1 MEYLIHL
8 QKDKKLAGIIAT
20 PFEPLKKRKNI
31 PLYLV
36 ASIMSQ
42 QLNTKV
48 AAIIYDRFLG
58 LYGNREP
65 TMEEVLRTDPI
76 QLRGIGLSNA
86 KVNYV
91 HCVAGFCLENRVT
104 AARLSKMENEEVI
117 RFLTRIKGVG
127 RWTAEML
134 LMFAL
139 AREDVFPP
147 DDLGLQLAITRLY
160 QLRTTDKK
168 KLREKIIRISAGW
181 KPYRTYACLHLWHW
195 KDNKPLKEPR

>member
-1 MEYLIHL
+1 MEYLVQL
-8 QKDKKLAGIIAT
+8 QKDKKLAGILAD
-20 PFEPLKKRKNI
+20 PFKPLKIRKNI

-36 ASIMSQ
+36 GSIMSQ

-65 TMEEVLRTDPI
+65 TMQEVLQTDPV
-76 QLRGIGLSNA
+76 QLRRIGLSNA
-86 KVNYV
+86 KVSYV
-91 HCVAGFCLENRVT
+91 HCVAGFCTENRVT
-104 AARLSKMENEEVI
+104 AARLLKMENEEVI
-117 RFLTRIKGVG
+117 KFLTQIKGVG

-147 DDLGLQLAITRLY
+147 DDLGIQQAMIRLY

-168 KLREKIIRISAGW
+168 KLREKIIRISGAW

-195 KDNKPLKEPR
+195 KDNQP